1 MTSDAPPVCPRHP
14 DQVAYVR
21 CQRCGRPTCPQC
33 QRPAAVGI
41 QCVDC
46 VAQAAKEAPRVTSRF
61 GAPVRSGS
69 ERPQATYT
77 LIAISVVVYVG
88 QRVSPALTSDLLF
101 SPHLAVAQPWR
112 ALTTAF
118 LHSPGS
124 ITHIAFNMFALY
136 IIGGYLEPMLGRLR
150 FVLLYLVSAL
160 GGSAGVVVLA
170 TVPQGWFTSVVGA
183 SGAVFGLF
191 AAVLVLNWRMGREIG
206 GIIALLLINVVLGF
220 VLPSIAWQAHF
231 GGALTGAAL
240 AGILAYTAAPGRDA
254 AALAK
259 RRLQWPGFAVVT
271 VVVIAAAAWRIWL
284 VQGF

>member
-1 MTSDAPPVCPRHP
+1 MTADAPPVCPRHP
-14 DQVAYVR
+14 DYVTYVR
-21 CQRCGRPTCPQC
+21 CQRCGRPTCPEC

-46 VAQAAKEAPRVTSRF
+46 VAQAAKDSPRVTSRF

-69 ERPQATYT
+69 ERPRATIT
-77 LIAISVVVYVG
+77 LMGICIAVYVG
-88 QRVSPALTSDLLF
+88 QLVNPAVTSDLLF
-101 SPHLAVAQPWR
+101 SPHLAPTEPWR

-136 IIGGYLEPMLGRLR
+136 VIGGYLEPMLGRLR
-150 FVLLYLVSAL
+150 FVLLYLISAL
-160 GGSAGVVVLA
+160 GGSAGVVLLA
-170 TVPQGWFTSVVGA
+170 TVPQGWFTTVVGA

-191 AAVLVLNWRMGREIG
+191 AAVLVLNWRMGRETG
-206 GIIALLLINVVLGF
+206 GIIVLLLINAVIGF
-220 VLPSIAWQAHF
+220 LLPSIAWQAHL

-240 AGILAYTAAPGRDA
+240 AAILAFTAAPGRDA
-254 AALAK
+254 GAVAK
-259 RRLQWPGFAVVT
+259 RRLQWPGFALIT
-271 VVVIAAAAWRIWL
+271 LVVIATAAWRIWL